1 MGDHTRNSRAA
12 IFFFL
17 FTFFLFLFFFA
28 KSVCRVS
35 ENKKVDAQSRKHVR
49 EAYGFTWYG
58 ILKLI
63 YVMVYHKGARAHEV
77 GVLFVFIDMA

>member
-1 MGDHTRNSRAA
+1 MLRA
-12 IFFFL
+12 FFFFFR
-17 FTFFLFLFFFA
+17 FTFVVLLFFFA

-35 ENKKVDAQSRKHVR
+35 ENKKVDAQSRKPVR